1 MISARLNGM
10 NPYSQDL
17 RNRVL
22 AALKA
27 GQKSQAEVAET
38 FGVSLS
44 TIEKWWHR
52 WQATGQIAALPRR
65 SGPKRTLAECD
76 DLIRTI
82 VQEQPD
88 VTLDELCA
96 RVTETQ
102 AISASRSMMCRTLQQ
117 LDLPRKKSRSTTV
130 SGIRRG

>member
-1 MISARLNGM
+1 M

-17 RNRVL
+17 RDRVL

-27 GQKSQAEVAET
+27 GKKSQAEVAET

-52 WQATGQIAALPRR
+52 WQATGQIAARPHR
-65 SGPKRTLAECD
+65 SGPRRTLAECD
-76 DLIRTI
+76 DLIRSL

-96 RVTETQ
+96 RVAETQ
-102 AISASRSMMCRTLQQ
+102 AVSASRSMMCRTLQK
-117 LDLPRKKSRSTTV
+117 LDLPLKKSRSMTA

>member
-1 MISARLNGM
+1 M

-17 RNRVL
+17 RDRVL

-27 GQKSQAEVAET
+27 GKKSQAEVAET

-52 WQATGQIAALPRR
+52 WQATGQIAALLHR
-65 SGPKRTLAECD
+65 SGPQRTLAECD
-76 DLIRTI
+76 DLIRSI

-96 RVTETQ
+96 QVVKVQTV
-102 AISASRSMMCRTLQQ
+102 SASRSMMCRTLQK
-117 LDLPRKKSRSTTV
+117 LDLPRKKSRSMTA
-130 SGIRRG
+130 SGIRRE